1 MKVRCINDGWGYGL
15 SIEIGD
21 TFDITKDTMNFYYIG
36 EKMYPKWMFEEVK
49 EETKMKVR
57 CIEPIGFSPEFDLVM
72 DEIYEV
78 NKETESSYELVI
90 NYWWYLKER
99 FEVVDESSINFKFGL
114 VNTIVINGIEYIS
127 WYDIPLAVRGTIPTY
142 LYQPVYQFLT
152 DNLMRKIEEADKE
165 GYYIQTIPNWKGE

>member
-49 EETKMKVR
+49 E
-57 CIEPIGFSPEFDLVM
+57 
-72 DEIYEV
+72 DEMQ
-78 NKETESSYELVI
+78 
-90 NYWWYLKER
+90 
-99 FEVVDESSINFKFGL
+99 INFKFGL

-127 WYDIPLAVRGTIPTY
+127 WYDIPLSVRNEIPTY
-142 LYQPVYQFLT
+142 LYQPIYQFLT
-152 DNLMRKIEEADKE
+152 DNPANITKE
-165 GYYIQTIPNWKGE
+165 NK